1 MKSGSS
7 SPFSKTGSG
16 PSAYPLPL
24 QFIGGEWRL
33 GGDGTAGHVS
43 NPATH
48 EVLAEVPRASK
59 QDLDDALAAASN
71 AFDPWRRMSAVDR
84 GNILTAA
91 AHLLRQRADEL
102 ARIMSLEQG
111 KTLAEAKLE
120 FMLSAETFE
129 WYAAEGRRANGR
141 IMPARLPG
149 ARQMVLPQPLGPVA
163 AFTPWNFPSLL
174 PTRKIAPALAAGC
187 TMVMKP
193 SEETPVS
200 ALALA
205 AVLAEAGLPS
215 GVLNLVMGVPQ
226 DISEHLI
233 ASPIIRKITFTGSVP
248 VGKQLARLAA
258 EGVKPCT
265 LELGGHSA
273 ALIFADADMDRAV
286 ATCVQGKTRN
296 AGQVCTSPTRFLVHE
311 SIHDEFVKRFAKA
324 LGDVVIGPG
333 NAPNSQMGPLANGR
347 RVEAMEQL
355 VKDATS
361 AGGELYAGGE
371 RLGNTGNFFRP
382 TILVDTPISA
392 GPMCVEPF
400 GPVALVSRFSRAE
413 DAIAEA
419 NRLPYG
425 LAAYAF
431 TQSAATAVTV
441 SEELD
446 AGGIGIN
453 SFAVS
458 HVEAPFGGIKES
470 GIGYEGGSE
479 GLAAFMH
486 QKYVHHA

>member
-1 MKSGSS
+1 MQSS
-7 SPFSKTGSG
+7 SQEHRSGFSWDADG
-16 PSAYPLPL
+16 YPKLR
-24 QFIGGEWRL
+24 QFIGGEWRA
-33 GGDGTAGHVS
+33 GGDGTAGLVH
-43 NPATH
+43 NPADH
-48 EVLAEVPRASK
+48 AVLAEVPRASK
-59 QDLDDALAAASN
+59 QDLDDALAAADK
-71 AFDPWRRMSAVDR
+71 AFAPWRRMPAVDR

-91 AHLLRQRADEL
+91 ASLLRARADQL
-102 ARIMSLEQG
+102 ARVMTLEQG
-111 KTLAEAKLE
+111 KTLPESRLE
-120 FMLSAETFE
+120 VMLSAETFD

-163 AFTPWNFPSLL
+163 AFTPWNFPSIL
-174 PTRKIAPALAAGC
+174 PARKIAPALAAGC

-193 SEETPVS
+193 SEETPAS
-200 ALALA
+200 ALVLA
-205 AVLAEAGLPS
+205 AVLQEAGLPP
-215 GVLNLVMGVPQ
+215 GVLNMVLGIPSE
-226 DISEHLI
+226 ISEHLI

-273 ALIFADADMDRAV
+273 ALIFEDADLDRAV
-286 ATCVQGKTRN
+286 ATCLQGKTRN

-311 SIHDEFVKRFAKA
+311 AIHDEFVERFSRA
-324 LGDVVIGPG
+324 LNGVVIGSG
-333 NAPNSQMGPLANGR
+333 LSSESQMGPLANGR
-347 RVEAMEQL
+347 RLEAMEQL
-355 VKDATS
+355 VKDATA
-361 AGGELYAGGE
+361 AGGKLVAGGA
-371 RLGNTGNFFRP
+371 RQGKSGNFFRP
-382 TILVDTPISA
+382 TILTGTPITSS
-392 GPMCVEPF
+392 PMCIEPF
-400 GPVALVSRFSRAE
+400 GPVALISRFTRIE
-413 DAIAEA
+413 EAITEA

-431 TQSAATAVTV
+431 TRSAATAVTV
-441 SEELD
+441 SEELE

-458 HVEAPFGGIKES
+458 QVEAPFGGIKES
-470 GIGYEGGSE
+470 GMGYEGGSE

>member
-1 MKSGSS
+1 
-7 SPFSKTGSG
+7 
-16 PSAYPLPL
+16 
-24 QFIGGEWRL
+24 
-33 GGDGTAGHVS
+33 
-43 NPATH
+43 
-48 EVLAEVPRASK
+48 
-59 QDLDDALAAASN
+59 
-71 AFDPWRRMSAVDR
+71 
-84 GNILTAA
+84 
-91 AHLLRQRADEL
+91 
-102 ARIMSLEQG
+102 
-111 KTLAEAKLE
+111 
-120 FMLSAETFE
+120 
-129 WYAAEGRRANGR
+129 
-141 IMPARLPG
+141 
-149 ARQMVLPQPLGPVA
+149 
-163 AFTPWNFPSLL
+163 
-174 PTRKIAPALAAGC
+174 
-187 TMVMKP
+187 MVMKP

-215 GVLNLVMGVPQ
+215 GVLNMVMGVPQ

-324 LGDVVIGPG
+324 LGDVVIGLG
-333 NAPNSQMGPLANGR
+333 NAPSSQMGPLANGR

-382 TILVDTPISA
+382 TILVDTPVSA

-486 QKYVHHA
+486 HKYVHHA

>member
-1 MKSGSS
+1 
-7 SPFSKTGSG
+7 
-16 PSAYPLPL
+16 
-24 QFIGGEWRL
+24 
-33 GGDGTAGHVS
+33 
-43 NPATH
+43 
-48 EVLAEVPRASK
+48 
-59 QDLDDALAAASN
+59 
-71 AFDPWRRMSAVDR
+71 
-84 GNILTAA
+84 
-91 AHLLRQRADEL
+91 
-102 ARIMSLEQG
+102 
-111 KTLAEAKLE
+111 
-120 FMLSAETFE
+120 
-129 WYAAEGRRANGR
+129 
-141 IMPARLPG
+141 
-149 ARQMVLPQPLGPVA
+149 MVLPQPLGPVA

-174 PTRKIAPALAAGC
+174 PARKIAPALAAGC

-215 GVLNLVMGVPQ
+215 GVLNMVMGVPQ

-273 ALIFADADMDRAV
+273 ALIFADAEMDRAV

-333 NAPNSQMGPLANGR
+333 NAPSSQMGPLANGR

-382 TILVDTPISA
+382 TILVDTPVSA